1 MPRKLIYVELK
12 TGYDDN
18 GPAWIGYGLYNR
30 TGQTLY
36 FNGIAFRKA
45 HGING
50 NYFSDRDEYWIT
62 GIKKNAEHRYPWGKG
77 KIQIDKDAI
86 AEYKELTGLKE
97 LLKSKYEIVN
107 LNNTIPAEYHER
119 HNGQM

>member
-1 MPRKLIYVELK
+1 MQRKLVYVELK
-12 TGYDDN
+12 SGYDDD
-18 GPAWIGYGLYNR
+18 GPAWIGYGVYNR
-30 TGQTLY
+30 TGKTLY

-45 HGING
+45 QGISG
-50 NYFSDRDEYWIT
+50 NYFSDSDEYWVS

-77 KIQIDKDAI
+77 KIQIDKDAV

-97 LLKSKYEIVN
+97 LLKSKYEIVD

-119 HNGQM
+119 QNEKL